1 MEANAS
7 EMACH
12 RSDYLQTYCLN
23 WPCSAGLLQRHGR
36 VLLRGPK
43 SMQKLLEEVR
53 GTPHLLPV
61 LQILLRGQGQ
71 GEDETTQQGLLFS
84 VSYDGDG

>member
-1 MEANAS
+1 MDGS
-7 EMACH
+7 ECFRNGTDLPSRALLLLPH
-12 RSDYLQTYCLN
+12 SL
-23 WPCSAGLLQRHGR
+23 PAGLLQRHRR

>member
-1 MEANAS
+1 
-7 EMACH
+7 
-12 RSDYLQTYCLN
+12 
-23 WPCSAGLLQRHGR
+23 
-36 VLLRGPK
+36 
-43 SMQKLLEEVR
+43 MQKLLEEVR